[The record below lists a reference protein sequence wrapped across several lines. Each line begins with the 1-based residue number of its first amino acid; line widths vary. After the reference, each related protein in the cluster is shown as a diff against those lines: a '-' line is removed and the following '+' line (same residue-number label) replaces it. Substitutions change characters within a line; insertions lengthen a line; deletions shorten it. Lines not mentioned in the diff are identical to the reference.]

1 MHERSECLVGALPP
15 HLYDLTIFFSKIY
28 TPSQKIDTFIVS
40 IYLPRYDKDYP
51 TTKTTLRQRLPYH
64 KDFPTTK
71 TSLPQRL
78 PYHKKLPPCPLTTTT
93 TTTNLTTTSKLTS
106 IISTIFILTFNTI
119 MKLFTTISMISILNK
134 KMNSSH
140 TLI

>member
-51 TTKTTLRQRLPYH
+51 TTKTT
-64 KDFPTTK
+64 
-71 TSLPQRL
+71 LPQRL